1 MKAYLYVFHIQFL
14 VSMSASRLL
23 LPVVFVFFTFSHPVL
38 AQKSKSQLE
47 REKQENLKKIAEA
60 QKILSE
66 TSSQKKV
73 TLGQL
78 RALNQQI
85 NARESLIAALG
96 AEVTLLDGEID
107 DLTAVALALQN
118 DLKVLK
124 KEYAE
129 QIYATYKA
137 NQGKSKLMFIFS
149 AKSFNQL
156 FKRLKYLDQYADARR
171 VQAQQIEAVTAELNE
186 QRSKVVTKRAEQQTL
201 LNQQLKESRKLSNAK
216 RKQSDLVAQL
226 TRKERQL
233 KKELAERRAADRR
246 LNSLIANIITEEE
259 RKDSNASTAEM
270 ASTAELTRLFESRK
284 NRLTW
289 PVASG
294 FISSKFGKQPHPILK
309 RITIIND
316 GVDIQ
321 TQENATVKAVFDG
334 EVTRIATIP
343 GKNNIVIIR
352 HGDYMT
358 VYARL
363 NTVNVK
369 SGQLVKASDV
379 IGEVHTNREGVSE
392 LEFQVYKGTT
402 KLNPE
407 NWLAL
412 K

>member
-1 MKAYLYVFHIQFL
+1 
-14 VSMSASRLL
+14 MSASRLL